1 MQYQR
6 VLLSQ
11 GFGGCLV
18 KISGGPGWTGLL
30 TLPGFTL
37 GIPACTAQFF
47 FREIPWSPNPCELKA
62 KTPGSWRQQDVC
74 WAFWSIWC
82 ILDVSFELMQIFQDC
97 VFRVAVWAL
106 LDLWALRA
114 PYVSFR
120 SGLVGIVGGKRREL
134 KCTDPFLEEWSGW
147 EKRGCGTA
155 GSSWSEGKDPRI
167 GSKSCGTKLEKG
179 RG

>member
-1 MQYQR
+1 MFGKNFWWPR
-6 VLLSQ
+6 LDWAFNTPWIHIGHSSLHCTVFFQ
-11 GFGGCLV
+11 GNPL
-18 KISGGPGWTGLL
+18 
-30 TLPGFTL
+30 
-37 GIPACTAQFF
+37 IPKSMWV
-47 FREIPWSPNPCELKA
+47 ESKNPWELKA
-62 KTPGSWRQQDVC
+62 TGC
-74 WAFWSIWC
+74 LLG
-82 ILDVSFELMQIFQDC
+82 ILKYLVILGVSFELMQIFQDC

-106 LDLWALRA
+106 LDLWAPRA

-120 SGLVGIVGGKRREL
+120 SGLMGIVGGKRREL